1 MAVIAYEHPVT
12 GAAPPTALQA
22 RDQVTFNIT
31 ATASA
36 GVTVTATHNL
46 GLSAAELAL
55 GFPEVILEP
64 LYASA
69 GTEALIDAGA
79 WLCTTKAANTVE
91 LTKAATGGSAL
102 PVLRV
107 HVLRPH
113 TIGR

>member
-12 GAAPPTALQA
+12 GAIAPTALQA
-22 RDQVTFNIT
+22 KDQVTFNVI

-36 GVTVTATHNL
+36 AVTVTATHNMAI
-46 GLSAAELAL
+46 SAADLAL

-64 LYASA
+64 LYGVA
-69 GTEALIDAGA
+69 GTEALVDAGA
-79 WLCTTKAANTVE
+79 WIVSTKATNTVE
-91 LTKAATGGSAL
+91 LTKANTGGCAAA
-102 PVLRV
+102 VIRA

>member
-1 MAVIAYEHPVT
+1 MAVVTYEYPTT
-12 GAAPPTALQA
+12 GVPAAVQVKDL
-22 RDQVTFNIT
+22 VTFTIV

-36 GVTVTATHNL
+36 GVAVAVTHNMNI
-46 GLSAAELAL
+46 SVADLAL

-64 LYASA
+64 LYGTA

-79 WLCTTKAANTVE
+79 WIVSAKAANTVT
-91 LTKAATGGSAL
+91 LTKAATGGA
-102 PVLRV
+102 PAAVIRA

>member
-1 MAVIAYEHPVT
+1 MAVIAYEHPIT
-12 GAAPPTALQA
+12 GAVAPTALQA
-22 RDQVTFNIT
+22 KELVTFNII

-36 GVTVTATHNL
+36 AVTVTATHNM

-64 LYASA
+64 LYGVA
-69 GTEALIDAGA
+69 GTEALLDAGA
-79 WLCTTKAANTVE
+79 WTVSARNTDTVH
-91 LTKAATGGSAL
+91 LLKAATGGCAAA
-102 PVLRV
+102 VVRA